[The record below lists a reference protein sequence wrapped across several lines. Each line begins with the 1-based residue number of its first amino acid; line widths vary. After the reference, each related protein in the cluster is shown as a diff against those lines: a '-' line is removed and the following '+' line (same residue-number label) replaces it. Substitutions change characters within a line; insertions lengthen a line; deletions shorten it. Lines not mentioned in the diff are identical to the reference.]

1 MNTQRLNSFTDGV
14 IAIIITIMVLA
25 LPVPTGGGMKALQ
38 PLWVLFAAYALSF
51 LKVGIYWSQHHHMLL
66 ASRRVSGG
74 VLLANLF
81 FLFWLSLMPF
91 VVRWIGEA
99 GITRDTVIAFG
110 VINLACTLSSAL
122 LLLALLQANDADS
135 PIAKAA
141 RKRVKG
147 IITILAYVA
156 AIGLAFVWPLAAV
169 AIYVAVAL
177 MWLVPD
183 KRFELL
189 IDLSV

>member
-1 MNTQRLNSFTDGV
+1 MKPDRLNAFTDGV

-25 LPVPTGGGMKALQ
+25 LPVPKAPGMTALK
-38 PLWVLFAAYALSF
+38 PELTLFGAYALSF

-66 ASRRVSGG
+66 ASRRVSGR
-74 VLLANLF
+74 VMLANLF

-122 LLLALLQANDADS
+122 LLLALLAANDPDS
-135 PIAKAA
+135 AIAKAA
-141 RKRVKG
+141 RKRTKG
-147 IITILAYVA
+147 NVTILAYVV
-156 AIGLAFVWPLAAV
+156 AIGLAFVWPIASIVIYFAV
-169 AIYVAVAL
+169 AAL
-177 MWLVPD
+177 WLVPD
-183 KRFELL
+183 KRIEQLL
-189 IDLSV
+189 D

>member
-1 MNTQRLNSFTDGV
+1 
-14 IAIIITIMVLA
+14 MVLA
-25 LPVPTGGGMKALQ
+25 LPVPKGGGLEALR
-38 PLWVLFAAYALSF
+38 PLAVLFVAYALSF

-66 ASRRVSGG
+66 ASRRVNGP
-74 VLLANLF
+74 VMLANLF

-110 VINLACTLSSAL
+110 VINLASALSSAL
-122 LLLALLQANDADS
+122 LLMALPHANEADA

-141 RKRVKG
+141 GSRIKG
-147 IITILAYVA
+147 HITIPAYVVA
-156 AIGLAFVWPLAAV
+156 SGLAFVWPWAAV
-169 AIYVAVAL
+169 VIYIAVAL

-183 KRFELL
+183 KRFERL
-189 IDLSV
+189 IDVST

>member
-1 MNTQRLNSFTDGV
+1 
-14 IAIIITIMVLA
+14 MVLA
-25 LPVPTGGGMKALQ
+25 LPVPKGGGLEALR
-38 PLWVLFAAYALSF
+38 PLAVLFVAYALSF
-51 LKVGIYWSQHHHMLL
+51 LKVGIYWSQHHHLLL

-122 LLLALLQANDADS
+122 LLLALLSANGPDS
-135 PIAKAA
+135 AIAKAA
-141 RKRVKG
+141 QKRGKG
-147 IITILAYVA
+147 NITILAYVV
-156 AIGLAFVWPLAAV
+156 AIALAFVSPIASI
-169 AIYVAVAL
+169 AIY
-177 MWLVPD
+177 
-183 KRFELL
+183 F
-189 IDLSV
+189 

>member
-1 MNTQRLNSFTDGV
+1 VNTQRLNSFTDGV

-25 LPVPTGGGMKALQ
+25 LPVPTGGGMGALR
-38 PLWVLFAAYALSF
+38 PLLVLFAAYALSF

-66 ASRRVSGG
+66 ASRRVSGP

-99 GITRDTVIAFG
+99 GITRDTVLAFG

-122 LLLALLQANDADS
+122 LLLALLRANDSDA

-141 RKRVKG
+141 RKRAKG
-147 IITILAYVA
+147 NLTILAYIV
-156 AIGLAFVWPLAAV
+156 AIGLAFEWPLAAV
-169 AIYVAVAL
+169 AIYFAVAAL
-177 MWLVPD
+177 WLVPD
-183 KRFELL
+183 KRFEQL
-189 IDLSV
+189 ID

>member
-1 MNTQRLNSFTDGV
+1 MNTNRLNSFTDGV

-25 LPVPTGGGMKALQ
+25 LPVPTGGGMEALQ
-38 PLWVLFAAYALSF
+38 PLVVLFAAYALAF

-66 ASRRVSGG
+66 ASRRVSGP
-74 VLLANLF
+74 VMLANLF

-91 VVRWIGEA
+91 VVRWVGEA
-99 GITRDTVIAFG
+99 GITRDTVLAFG

-122 LLLALLQANDADS
+122 LLAALLRANDPDS

-141 RKRVKG
+141 RKRGKG
-147 IITILAYVA
+147 NLTILAYVL

-169 AIYVAVAL
+169 AIYIAVAL

-183 KRFELL
+183 KRLERLL
-189 IDLSV
+189 AE

>member
-38 PLWVLFAAYALSF
+38 PLSVLFAAYALSF

-66 ASRRVSGG
+66 ASRRVSGP

-81 FLFWLSLMPF
+81 FLFCLSLMPF
-91 VVRWIGEA
+91 VVRWVGEA

-110 VINLACTLSSAL
+110 VVNLACTLSSAL
-122 LLLALLQANDADS
+122 LLVALLRANDADS

-141 RKRVKG
+141 HNRIKG
-147 IITILAYVA
+147 PVTIVAYVV
-156 AIGLAFVWPLAAV
+156 AIGIAFVWPLAAV
-169 AIYVAVAL
+169 AIYVAAAL
-177 MWLVPD
+177 MWLIPD
-183 KRFELL
+183 KRFEQL
-189 IDLSV
+189 ID